1 MFVFSRCTLHVLP
14 GHGREDDQSFIDL
27 FVNAFPSEIIYANG
41 SIGFCQ
47 WMLSLV
53 LNVYIATA
61 VQIWDILWLN
71 STCFFRNGNWDLDEG
86 WNYCHICVLEVPEDS
101 FNRHLVIG
109 EFTDTNELTI
119 LFTSGKKMNDFI
131 ISKSQH
137 RSVRLKWNEK
147 HST

>member
-14 GHGREDDQSFIDL
+14 GHGREEDQIFIDL

-61 VQIWDILWLN
+61 LQIWDILWLN

-86 WNYCHICVLEVPEDS
+86 SHLCPWSARRYLQSTPSHWGICWYKWAYNIIY
-101 FNRHLVIG
+101 FWQ
-109 EFTDTNELTI
+109 
-119 LFTSGKKMNDFI
+119 KMNNFI

-137 RSVRLKWNEK
+137 RSVGLKWNEK